1 MEPEKAPGA
10 APLTPKALIWGCRLQ
25 RGHPPFGAHGPASLV
40 LCCGTPRPQTDT
52 EHSSTWT
59 PGRKW
64 PPGEKSPVGSSA
76 QLCGESRPDVEL
88 STGSWGLRFHRRCFH
103 GPLVPGPS
111 GARPPARGRP
121 TRLRRQNRSG
131 HSHCRSRPPRPRAR
145 SCRVLPASPSCPARV
160 LGLPCHPDPYQLPV
174 RDEPSPSPAQNSASH
189 KPLWLPAARLPGRAE
204 SSAPPAGRRPFPTGK
219 GGTCRRPGTEMAEP
233 AFA

>member
-1 MEPEKAPGA
+1 M
-10 APLTPKALIWGCRLQ
+10 
-25 RGHPPFGAHGPASLV
+25 
-40 LCCGTPRPQTDT
+40 
-52 EHSSTWT
+52 
-59 PGRKW
+59 
-64 PPGEKSPVGSSA
+64 GSSA
-76 QLCGESRPDVEL
+76 QLCEESRPDVEL
-88 STGSWGLRFHRRCFH
+88 STGSWRLRFHRRCFH
-103 GPLVPGPS
+103 GPLVSGPS

-121 TRLRRQNRSG
+121 TRLRRHNRSG

>member
-10 APLTPKALIWGCRLQ
+10 APLIPKVLIWGCRLQ

-64 PPGEKSPVGSSA
+64 PPGEKSPAGSST
-76 QLCGESRPDVEL
+76 QLCKENQPDVEL
-88 STGSWGLRFHRRCFH
+88 STGRWGLRFQRRWFC

-111 GARPPARGRP
+111 GARPPGTGQAYSA
-121 TRLRRQNRSG
+121 T
-131 HSHCRSRPPRPRAR
+131 PPQQIRAQPLSLPPATAAR
-145 SCRVLPASPSCPARV
+145 SKLPGPSRQPSCPARV
-160 LGLPCHPDPYQLPV
+160 IGLPRHPDPYQLPV

-219 GGTCRRPGTEMAEP
+219 GGTCRRPGTEIAEP